1 MVQNYKGKFMTKKET
16 LIVLGIALGLL
27 ILAIPFDLKFSAL
40 VYDPSSLFGKTF
52 EAVGEFPAMAVA
64 MFSSAALI
72 FTRNRKILFSNIG
85 SLILGGLFLG
95 LSALMGGVLPIN
107 YLHISLVPGFVL
119 AVVYVVI
126 VVLLVKRIPAQYH
139 PQLRRA
145 AWIGLMTFIVSMIA
159 INLIKM
165 GWGRMRFRAMEG
177 STAGFSP
184 WYIPQ
189 GFNSNEEFKSF
200 PSGHVANA
208 ALILFIT
215 LLPSFIPAWEKH
227 KTKLKFVA
235 YGWVI
240 LVALSRIV
248 MGAHFISDVAVGFIV
263 TLLVYLFFSKVY
275 KVRTSQ

>member
-1 MVQNYKGKFMTKKET
+1 MTKKET
-16 LIVLGIALGLL
+16 LIVLGSALGLL
-27 ILAIPFDLKFSAL
+27 ILAIPFDFQLSAL
-40 VYDPSSLFGKTF
+40 IYNQSNLFGRTF
-52 EAVGEFPAMAVA
+52 EAIGEFPAMAVA

-72 FTRNRKILFSNIG
+72 FTRNRKKPLSNIG

-95 LSALMGGVLPIN
+95 LSALMGGVLPFN
-107 YLHISLVPGFVL
+107 YLELSLIPGFVL

-126 VVLLVKRIPAQYH
+126 AVLLVKKIPIQAY

-145 AWIGLMTFIVSMIA
+145 AWIGLLTFIVSMIVV
-159 INLIKM
+159 NLIKM

-177 STAGFSP
+177 STVGFSP
-184 WYIPQ
+184 WYLPQ

-227 KTKLKFVA
+227 KAKLKFVA

-248 MGAHFISDVAVGFIV
+248 MGAHFLSDVTVGFLV
-263 TLLVYLFFSKVY
+263 TLLVFLLFSKLF
-275 KVRTSQ
+275 KVKSA